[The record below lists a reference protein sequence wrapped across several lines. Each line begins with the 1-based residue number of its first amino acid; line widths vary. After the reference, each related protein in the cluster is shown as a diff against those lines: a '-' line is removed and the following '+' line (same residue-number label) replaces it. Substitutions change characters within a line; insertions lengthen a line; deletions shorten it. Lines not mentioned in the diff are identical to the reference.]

1 MPDQTEEA
9 LTAVSTFKYAY
20 STCLLVF
27 SVTLIMGLIATEQT
41 SLSQGAGPVGA
52 YFAIWGGIIWLTMV
66 EGTQGSLVGLAPV
79 NPELYKDSHPI
90 AFLCN
95 KVTIKGE
102 NLNRYLMGRQFMVC
116 MIVFLINISGGPL
129 PNPDGDSPD
138 AITLWGFGNIIK
150 NIFFTTGLAMVFLT
164 CMCGQLNSQVN
175 ASFCMLDYCNNYFA
189 VFTMWVALGIEFSG
203 LLHSSYLLQML
214 VVKLS
219 GQEVVSKQKP
229 RSAFESAFFW
239 FRCFGSLAVLC
250 FCCAVTFVA
259 LYNGQTTMWE
269 GIPPTVSLIIF
280 LILMSVVG
288 MLEGMQIA
296 FFAVSKIPASE
307 RGESYFAKKTCD
319 LLFQDGG
326 NNLPGFMIGRQLS
339 VVTCMFF
346 VARVTSVS
354 LEEGEENIFGVPDA
368 LQSLFNTGLL
378 GALMLTIVGS
388 IAWQLVASAFPIGFL
403 SSPITYVFLSVCL
416 IFEATGVC
424 SGAWVIAKIHKVIAG
439 FQKDEVYIGT
449 AEERAMKNM
458 NDDSKRLHTGAG
470 MIAPL
475 PAYQVAAPLSLRKL
489 MESNKEVAAFIR
501 ALSNANIAEGG
512 KGMEGLAPE

>member
-1 MPDQTEEA
+1 MVDATEEP
-9 LTAVSTFKYAY
+9 LTAVKAFQYFY
-20 STCLLVF
+20 STCLLIF
-27 SVTLIMGLIATEQT
+27 SVVSIMGLIGTEQT
-41 SLSQGAGPVGA
+41 GLSESSGPVPA
-52 YFAIWGGIIWLTMV
+52 YIFIWGAIIWLTMI
-66 EGTQGSLVGLAPV
+66 EGTQGSFVGLAPV

-90 AFLCN
+90 SFMCN
-95 KVTIKGE
+95 KVMIEGD

-116 MIVFLINISGGPL
+116 MIVFLINISGGPIAD
-129 PNPDGDSPD
+129 PE
-138 AITLWGFGNIIK
+138 LWGYGTIVK
-150 NIFFTTGLAMVFLT
+150 TIFFSIGGAMIFLT
-164 CMCGQLNSQVN
+164 CMAGQLNSQVN

>member
-27 SVTLIMGLIATEQT
+27 SVTLIMGLIGTKQT

-129 PNPDGDSPD
+129 PDPDGDSPEE
-138 AITLWGFGNIIK
+138 ITLWGFGNIIK

-189 VFTMWVALGIEFSG
+189 VFTMWFALAVEMSG
-203 LLHSSYLLQML
+203 LLHSSYLIQML

-219 GQEVVSKQKP
+219 GQEVKSREAP
-229 RSAFESAFFW
+229 RTAFQSFFFW
-239 FRCFGSLAVLC
+239 FRCLASLAILC
-250 FCCAVTFVA
+250 FCFAVTFVA
-259 LYNGQTTMWE
+259 LFNGQTTMWD
-269 GIPPTVSLIIF
+269 GVPASVALVIF
-280 LILMSVVG
+280 LILMTIVG

-296 FFAVSKIPASE
+296 FFAVAKIPASE
-307 RGESYFAKKTCD
+307 RGDSYFAKKTCD
-319 LLFQDGG
+319 LLFHGGG

-346 VARVTSVS
+346 VARVTSVK
-354 LEEGEENIFGVPDA
+354 LKDGEENIFGVPDVV
-368 LQSLFNTGLL
+368 QELFNTGLL

-388 IAWQLVASAFPIGFL
+388 IAWQLVASAFPIAFL
-403 SSPITYVFLSVCL
+403 SSPITYVFLQICL
-416 IFEATGVC
+416 FFEATGVC
-424 SGAWVIAKIHKVIAG
+424 AGAWVIAYIHKTIAG

-449 AEERAMKNM
+449 SEERAMKNM
-458 NDDSKRLHTGAG
+458 NDDSKRLPSGAG
-470 MIAPL
+470 FINPL
-475 PAYQVAAPLSLRKL
+475 PAFKIAAPKSLKAL
-489 MESNKEVAAFIR
+489 MESDEAVAAFVR
-501 ALSNANIAEGG
+501 ALSQASLKPATE
-512 KGMEGLAPE
+512 ES